1 MRKFS
6 LFIILFLNLHFSAQ
20 TLSENQKLE
29 SLCKVWGFLKYYH
42 PNVAKG
48 QFNWDEQLFQKIDEL
63 ENINNKDQL
72 NEFYANWIESLGKV
86 EDCKNCVNDNDK
98 VYFLKNFDPGW
109 MDDRQF
115 FSENVSQKLKFIENN
130 RNIGENYYFGL
141 NGRKVYFRNE
151 NSYGSKFTS
160 KQTALLELFR
170 YWNNVEYFFAYK
182 YKTDQNWNDVLR
194 EMIPKFLAVD
204 NDENYHLSLAEL
216 VTKTDDS
223 HAFLFSKLNSVNQY
237 GRKNVPVQYSY
248 AEGKL
253 VITKIFPTI
262 FNEENPLKTGDVI
275 YDVEGLTIPQKIN
288 LFGKYLPASNSWG
301 KINKS
306 KYLFLYTNKDSLEL
320 KIEREGIN
328 LVLKVKTY
336 LQKEIIRE
344 NPTVPEKW
352 KFLDDEKKMGYVN
365 MGLIKRSDLNDMF
378 ENLKNTESIIFD
390 SRNYPNMT
398 ILPLSR
404 LLLPENKIY
413 YEFIFPE
420 TNYLSKFYRRK
431 NNIGRNN
438 PDYYKGNVVILVN
451 EVTQSQ
457 AETTVMMLKQHPKA
471 KVIGG
476 YTSGANGDVISFN
489 IAGLKTCF
497 TGLGAYYPNGKETQ
511 RIGIIP
517 DIIVRPTVKGIQ
529 QRKDEIME
537 RALEYL
543 KSGN

>member
-20 TLSENQKLE
+20 TLSETQKLE

-42 PNVAKG
+42 PNVSKG
-48 QFNWDEQLFQKIDEL
+48 QFNWDQQLFQKIDEL

-72 NEFYANWIESLGKV
+72 NELYSNWIESLGKT

-98 VYFLKNFDPGW
+98 VYFLKNFDLGW
-109 MDDRQF
+109 MDDQRI
-115 FSENVSQKLKFIENN
+115 FSENVREKLKFIENN
-130 RNIGENYYFGL
+130 RNTGENYYFGL

-160 KQTALLELFR
+160 KQIALLEFFR
-170 YWNNVEYFFAYK
+170 YWNYAEYFFAYK

-204 NDENYHLSLAEL
+204 NDESYHLALAEL

-223 HAFLFSKLNSVNQY
+223 HAFLFSRLTSLNQY

-253 VITKIFPTI
+253 VVTKTYPTI
-262 FNEENPLKTGDVI
+262 FNEENPLKIGDVI

-320 KIEREGIN
+320 KIERGGVN
-328 LVLKVKTY
+328 LALKVKAY

-344 NPTVPEKW
+344 NPPVPEKW

-497 TGLGAYYPNGKETQ
+497 TGLGAYYPDGRETQ

-529 QRKDEIME
+529 QGKDEILE

-543 KSGN
+543 KSGQ

>member
-6 LFIILFLNLHFSAQ
+6 LFIIFFLNLHFSAQ
-20 TLSENQKLE
+20 TLSETQKLE

-48 QFNWDEQLFQKIDEL
+48 QFNWDQQLFQKINEL
-63 ENINNKDQL
+63 ENINDKDQL
-72 NEFYANWIESLGKV
+72 NEFYADWIESLGKV
-86 EDCKNCVNDNDK
+86 EECKDCSNDKNK

-109 MDDRQF
+109 MDDQQF
-115 FSENVSQKLKFIENN
+115 FSENVNQKLKFIENN

-170 YWNNVEYFFAYK
+170 YWNYVEYFFAYK

-237 GRKNVPVQYSY
+237 GKKNVPVQYSY

-253 VITKIFPTI
+253 VVTKIFPTI

-275 YDVEGLTIPQKIN
+275 YDVEGLTIPQKSN

-320 KIEREGIN
+320 KIERDGIN
-328 LVLKVKTY
+328 LAIKVKTY
-336 LQKEIIRE
+336 FQKEIIRE

-352 KFLDDEKKMGYVN
+352 KFLDDEKKIGYVN

-404 LLLPENKIY
+404 LLLPDNKIY

-438 PDYYKGNVVILVN
+438 PDYYKGNVVVLVN

-497 TGLGAYYPNGKETQ
+497 TGLGAYYPNGRETQ

-529 QRKDEIME
+529 QGKDEIME

>member
-1 MRKFS
+1 MRKLS
-6 LFIILFLNLHFSAQ
+6 LFIILFFCLQFSAQ
-20 TLSENQKLE
+20 ALSENQKLE

-48 QFNWDEQLFQKIDEL
+48 KFNWDQQLFQKIDEL

-72 NEFYANWIESLGKV
+72 NEFYANWIESLGKTEV
-86 EDCKNCVNDNDK
+86 CKNCVNDNNK
-98 VYFLKNFDPGW
+98 VYFLKNFDLGW
-109 MDDRQF
+109 MSDQRI
-115 FSENVSQKLKFIENN
+115 FSENVSQKLKFIEKN

-141 NGRKVYFRNE
+141 TGRKVYFRNE

-170 YWNNVEYFFAYK
+170 YWNYAEYFFAYK

-204 NDENYHLSLAEL
+204 NDENYHLTLAEL

-223 HAFLFSKLNSVNQY
+223 HAFLFSRLTSLNQY

-253 VITKIFPTI
+253 VVTKTYPTI
-262 FNEENPLKTGDVI
+262 FNEENPLKIGDVI

-288 LFGKYLPASNSWG
+288 SFGKYLPASNSWG

-320 KIEREGIN
+320 KIERDGIN
-328 LVLKVKTY
+328 LAIKVKTY

-344 NPTVPEKW
+344 NPPVSEKW
-352 KFLDDEKKMGYVN
+352 KFLDDEKKVGYVN

-390 SRNYPNMT
+390 SR
-398 ILPLSR
+398 
-404 LLLPENKIY
+404 
-413 YEFIFPE
+413 
-420 TNYLSKFYRRK
+420 
-431 NNIGRNN
+431 
-438 PDYYKGNVVILVN
+438 
-451 EVTQSQ
+451 
-457 AETTVMMLKQHPKA
+457 
-471 KVIGG
+471 
-476 YTSGANGDVISFN
+476 
-489 IAGLKTCF
+489 
-497 TGLGAYYPNGKETQ
+497 
-511 RIGIIP
+511 
-517 DIIVRPTVKGIQ
+517 
-529 QRKDEIME
+529 
-537 RALEYL
+537 
-543 KSGN
+543 

>member
-20 TLSENQKLE
+20 TLSETQKLE

-48 QFNWDEQLFQKIDEL
+48 QFNWDQQLFQKIDEL

-72 NEFYANWIESLGKV
+72 NEFYANWIESLGKIEV
-86 EDCKNCVNDNDK
+86 CKNCVNDNDK
-98 VYFLKNFDPGW
+98 VYFLKNFDLGW
-109 MDDRQF
+109 MNDQRI
-115 FSENVSQKLKFIENN
+115 FSENVREKLKFIENN
-130 RNIGENYYFGL
+130 RNTGENYYFGL

-160 KQTALLELFR
+160 KQIALLEFFR
-170 YWNNVEYFFAYK
+170 YWNYAEYFFAYK

-204 NDENYHLSLAEL
+204 NDESYHLALAEL

-223 HAFLFSKLNSVNQY
+223 HAFLFSRLTSLNQY

-320 KIEREGIN
+320 KIERNGIN
-328 LVLKVKTY
+328 LVVKVKTY

-352 KFLDDEKKMGYVN
+352 KFLDDEKKIGYVN

-438 PDYYKGNVVILVN
+438 PDHYKGNVVILVN

-497 TGLGAYYPNGKETQ
+497 TGLGAYYPDGRETQ

-529 QRKDEIME
+529 QGKDEILE

-543 KSGN
+543 KSGQ

>member
-20 TLSENQKLE
+20 TLSKNQKLE

-98 VYFLKNFDPGW
+98 VYFLKNFDLGW

-170 YWNNVEYFFAYK
+170 YWNYVEYFFAYK

-223 HAFLFSKLNSVNQY
+223 HAFLFSKLNSINQY

-253 VITKIFPTI
+253 VVTKTYPTI
-262 FNEENPLKTGDVI
+262 FNEENPLKIGDVI

-288 LFGKYLPASNSWG
+288 SFGKYLPASNSWG

-320 KIEREGIN
+320 KIERDGIN

-497 TGLGAYYPNGKETQ
+497 TGLGAYYPNGRETQ

-529 QRKDEIME
+529 QGKDEILE

>member
-48 QFNWDEQLFQKIDEL
+48 KFNWDQQLFQKIDEL

-72 NEFYANWIESLGKV
+72 NELYSNWIESLGKI

-98 VYFLKNFDPGW
+98 VYFLKNFDLGW
-109 MDDRQF
+109 MDDQRI
-115 FSENVSQKLKFIENN
+115 FSENVREKLKFIENN
-130 RNIGENYYFGL
+130 RNTGENYYFGL

-160 KQTALLELFR
+160 KQIALLEFFR
-170 YWNNVEYFFAYK
+170 YWNYAEYFFAYK

-204 NDENYHLSLAEL
+204 NDESYHLALAEL

-223 HAFLFSKLNSVNQY
+223 HAFLFSRLTSLNQY

-253 VITKIFPTI
+253 VVTKTYPTI
-262 FNEENPLKTGDVI
+262 FNEENPLKIGDVI

-288 LFGKYLPASNSWG
+288 SFGKYLPASNSWG

-306 KYLFLYTNKDSLEL
+306 KYLFLYTNKDSLGL
-320 KIEREGIN
+320 KIERDGIN
-328 LVLKVKTY
+328 LAIKVKTY

-497 TGLGAYYPNGKETQ
+497 TGLGAYYPDGRETQ

-529 QRKDEIME
+529 QGKDEILE

-543 KSGN
+543 KSGQ

>member
-20 TLSENQKLE
+20 TLSETQKLE
-29 SLCKVWGFLKYYH
+29 SVCKVWGFLKYYH

-48 QFNWDEQLFQKIDEL
+48 KFNWDQQLFQKIDEL
-63 ENINNKDQL
+63 ENINDKDQL
-72 NEFYANWIESLGKV
+72 NELYSNWIESLGKT
-86 EDCKNCVNDNDK
+86 EDCKNCVNDNNK
-98 VYFLKNFDPGW
+98 VYFLKNFDLGW
-109 MDDRQF
+109 MDDQRI
-115 FSENVSQKLKFIENN
+115 FSENVRKKLKFIENN
-130 RNIGENYYFGL
+130 RNTGENYYFGL

-160 KQTALLELFR
+160 KQITLLEFFR
-170 YWNNVEYFFAYK
+170 YWNYAEYFFAYK

-204 NDENYHLSLAEL
+204 NDESYHLTLAEL

-223 HAFLFSKLNSVNQY
+223 HAFLFSRLTSLNQY

-253 VITKIFPTI
+253 VVTKTYPTI
-262 FNEENPLKTGDVI
+262 FNEENPLKIGDVI

-288 LFGKYLPASNSWG
+288 SFGKYLPASNSWG

-306 KYLFLYTNKDSLEL
+306 KYLFLYTNKDSLGL
-320 KIEREGIN
+320 KIERNGIN
-328 LVLKVKTY
+328 LAIKVKTY

-352 KFLDDEKKMGYVN
+352 KFLDDEKKIGYVN

-420 TNYLSKFYRRK
+420 TNYLSKFYRRR

-497 TGLGAYYPNGKETQ
+497 TGLGAYYPDGRETQ

-529 QRKDEIME
+529 QGKDEIME

-543 KSGN
+543 KSGQ

>member
-42 PNVAKG
+42 PNVSKG
-48 QFNWDEQLFQKIDEL
+48 QFNWDQQLFQKIDEL
-63 ENINNKDQL
+63 ENINDKDQL
-72 NEFYANWIESLGKV
+72 NELYSNWIESLGKI

-98 VYFLKNFDPGW
+98 VYFLKNFDLGW
-109 MDDRQF
+109 MDDQHI
-115 FSENVSQKLKFIENN
+115 FSENVREKLKFIENN

-160 KQTALLELFR
+160 KQIALLEFFR
-170 YWNNVEYFFAYK
+170 YWNYAEYFFAYK

-223 HAFLFSKLNSVNQY
+223 HAFLFSKLTSLNQY

-253 VITKIFPTI
+253 VVTKIFPTI

-275 YDVEGLTIPQKIN
+275 YDVEGLTIPQKVN
-288 LFGKYLPASNSWG
+288 LFGKYIPASNSWG

-320 KIEREGIN
+320 KIERDGIN

-438 PDYYKGNVVILVN
+438 PDYYKGNVVVLVN

-497 TGLGAYYPNGKETQ
+497 TGLGAYYPDGRETQ

-529 QRKDEIME
+529 QGKDEILE

>member
-20 TLSENQKLE
+20 TLSETQKLE

-42 PNVAKG
+42 PNVSKG
-48 QFNWDEQLFQKIDEL
+48 QFNWDQQLFQKIDEL

-72 NEFYANWIESLGKV
+72 NELYSNWIESLGKTEV
-86 EDCKNCVNDNDK
+86 CKNCVNDNDK
-98 VYFLKNFDPGW
+98 VYFLKNFDLGW
-109 MDDRQF
+109 MDDQRI
-115 FSENVSQKLKFIENN
+115 FSENVREKLKFIENN
-130 RNIGENYYFGL
+130 RNTGENYYFGL

-160 KQTALLELFR
+160 KQIALLEFFR
-170 YWNNVEYFFAYK
+170 YWNYAEYFFAYK

-204 NDENYHLSLAEL
+204 NDESYHLALAEL

-223 HAFLFSKLNSVNQY
+223 HAYLFSRLTSLNQY

-253 VITKIFPTI
+253 VVTKIYPTI
-262 FNEENPLKTGDVI
+262 FNEENPLKIGDVI

-288 LFGKYLPASNSWG
+288 SFGKYLPASNSWG

-306 KYLFLYTNKDSLEL
+306 KYLFLYTNKDSLGL
-320 KIEREGIN
+320 KIERNGIN
-328 LVLKVKTY
+328 LAIKVKTY
-336 LQKEIIRE
+336 FQKEIIRE

-497 TGLGAYYPNGKETQ
+497 TGLGAYYPDGRETQ

-529 QRKDEIME
+529 QGKDEILE

>member
-1 MRKFS
+1 MIS
-6 LFIILFLNLHFSAQ
+6 N
-20 TLSENQKLE
+20 
-29 SLCKVWGFLKYYH
+29 
-42 PNVAKG
+42 
-48 QFNWDEQLFQKIDEL
+48 
-63 ENINNKDQL
+63 
-72 NEFYANWIESLGKV
+72 
-86 EDCKNCVNDNDK
+86 
-98 VYFLKNFDPGW
+98 
-109 MDDRQF
+109 F
-115 FSENVSQKLKFIENN
+115 FSENVSQKLKFVENN
-130 RNIGENYYFGL
+130 RNIGENYFFGL

-170 YWNNVEYFFAYK
+170 YWNYVEYFFAYK

-223 HAFLFSKLNSVNQY
+223 HAFLFSKLTSLNQY

-253 VITKIFPTI
+253 VVTKIFPTI

-306 KYLFLYTNKDSLEL
+306 KYLFLYTNKDSLGL
-320 KIEREGIN
+320 KIERDGIN
-328 LVLKVKTY
+328 LAIKVKTY

-344 NPTVPEKW
+344 NPPVPEKW

-378 ENLKNTESIIFD
+378 KNLKNTESIIFD

-497 TGLGAYYPNGKETQ
+497 TGLGAYYPNGRETQ

-529 QRKDEIME
+529 QGKDEIME

>member
-29 SLCKVWGFLKYYH
+29 SLCKVWGFLKYYQ

-48 QFNWDEQLFQKIDEL
+48 KFNWDQQLFQKIDEL

-72 NEFYANWIESLGKV
+72 NELYSNWIESLGKTEV
-86 EDCKNCVNDNDK
+86 CKNCVNDNDK
-98 VYFLKNFDPGW
+98 VYFLKNFDLGW
-109 MDDRQF
+109 MNDQRI
-115 FSENVSQKLKFIENN
+115 FSENVREKLKFIENN
-130 RNIGENYYFGL
+130 RNTGENYYFGL

-160 KQTALLELFR
+160 KQIALLEFFR
-170 YWNNVEYFFAYK
+170 YWNYAEYFFAYK

-204 NDENYHLSLAEL
+204 SDESYHLTLAEL

-223 HAFLFSKLNSVNQY
+223 HAFLFSRLTSLNQY

-253 VITKIFPTI
+253 VVTKTYPTI
-262 FNEENPLKTGDVI
+262 FDEENPLKIGDVI

-288 LFGKYLPASNSWG
+288 SFGKYLPASNSWG

-320 KIEREGIN
+320 KIERDGIN
-328 LVLKVKTY
+328 LAIKVKTY

-352 KFLDDEKKMGYVN
+352 KFLDDEKKIGYVN

-497 TGLGAYYPNGKETQ
+497 TGLGAYYPDGRETQ

-529 QRKDEIME
+529 QGKDEIME

-543 KSGN
+543 KSSQ

>member
-42 PNVAKG
+42 PNVSKG
-48 QFNWDEQLFQKIDEL
+48 QFNWDQQLFQKIDEL
-63 ENINNKDQL
+63 ENINDKDQL
-72 NEFYANWIESLGKV
+72 NELYSNWIESLGKT

-98 VYFLKNFDPGW
+98 VYFLKNFDLGW
-109 MDDRQF
+109 MDDQRI
-115 FSENVSQKLKFIENN
+115 FSENVREKLKFIENN

-160 KQTALLELFR
+160 KQIALLEFFR
-170 YWNNVEYFFAYK
+170 YWNYAEYFFAYK
-182 YKTDQNWNDVLR
+182 YKTDQNWNDVLS

-204 NDENYHLSLAEL
+204 SDESYHLTLAEL

-223 HAFLFSKLNSVNQY
+223 HAFLFSRLTSLNQY

-253 VITKIFPTI
+253 VVTKTYPTI
-262 FNEENPLKTGDVI
+262 FNEENPLKIGDVI

-306 KYLFLYTNKDSLEL
+306 KYLFLYTNKDSLGL
-320 KIEREGIN
+320 KIERDGIN
-328 LVLKVKTY
+328 LAIKVKTY

-344 NPTVPEKW
+344 NPPVPEKW

-497 TGLGAYYPNGKETQ
+497 TGLGAYYPDGRETQ

-529 QRKDEIME
+529 QGKDEIME

-543 KSGN
+543 KSGQ

>member
-20 TLSENQKLE
+20 TLSETQKLE

-86 EDCKNCVNDNDK
+86 EDCKNCVNDNGK

-151 NSYGSKFTS
+151 NSYGSKFIS

-170 YWNNVEYFFAYK
+170 YWNYVEYFFAYK

-223 HAFLFSKLNSVNQY
+223 HAFLFSKLNSINQY

-253 VITKIFPTI
+253 VVTKIFPTI
-262 FNEENPLKTGDVI
+262 FNEENPLKIGDVI

-288 LFGKYLPASNSWG
+288 SFGKYLPASNSWG

-320 KIEREGIN
+320 KIERDGIN
-328 LVLKVKTY
+328 LAIKVKTY

-438 PDYYKGNVVILVN
+438 PDHYKGNVVILVN

-497 TGLGAYYPNGKETQ
+497 TGLGAYYPNGRETQ

-529 QRKDEIME
+529 QGKDEIME

>member
-1 MRKFS
+1 MMKK
-6 LFIILFLNLHFSAQ
+6 
-20 TLSENQKLE
+20 KL
-29 SLCKVWGFLKYYH
+29 
-42 PNVAKG
+42 
-48 QFNWDEQLFQKIDEL
+48 
-63 ENINNKDQL
+63 
-72 NEFYANWIESLGKV
+72 
-86 EDCKNCVNDNDK
+86 
-98 VYFLKNFDPGW
+98 
-109 MDDRQF
+109 
-115 FSENVSQKLKFIENN
+115 
-130 RNIGENYYFGL
+130 
-141 NGRKVYFRNE
+141 
-151 NSYGSKFTS
+151 
-160 KQTALLELFR
+160 
-170 YWNNVEYFFAYK
+170 
-182 YKTDQNWNDVLR
+182 
-194 EMIPKFLAVD
+194 
-204 NDENYHLSLAEL
+204 
-216 VTKTDDS
+216 
-223 HAFLFSKLNSVNQY
+223 
-237 GRKNVPVQYSY
+237 
-248 AEGKL
+248 
-253 VITKIFPTI
+253 
-262 FNEENPLKTGDVI
+262 
-275 YDVEGLTIPQKIN
+275 
-288 LFGKYLPASNSWG
+288 
-301 KINKS
+301 
-306 KYLFLYTNKDSLEL
+306 
-320 KIEREGIN
+320 
-328 LVLKVKTY
+328 
-336 LQKEIIRE
+336 
-344 NPTVPEKW
+344 
-352 KFLDDEKKMGYVN
+352 GYVN

-497 TGLGAYYPNGKETQ
+497 TGLGAYYPDGRETQ

-529 QRKDEIME
+529 QGKDEIME

>member
-48 QFNWDEQLFQKIDEL
+48 QFNWDQQLFQKIDEL

-72 NEFYANWIESLGKV
+72 NEFYANWIESLGKIEV
-86 EDCKNCVNDNDK
+86 CKNCVNDNDK

-109 MDDRQF
+109 MDDQHI
-115 FSENVSQKLKFIENN
+115 FSENVREKLKFIENN

-160 KQTALLELFR
+160 KQITLLEFFR
-170 YWNNVEYFFAYK
+170 YWNYAEYFFAYK

-223 HAFLFSKLNSVNQY
+223 HAFLFSKLNSINQY

-262 FNEENPLKTGDVI
+262 FNEKNPLKTGDVI

-320 KIEREGIN
+320 KIERNGIN
-328 LVLKVKTY
+328 LVVKVKTY

-352 KFLDDEKKMGYVN
+352 KFLDDEKKLGYVN

-497 TGLGAYYPNGKETQ
+497 TGLGAYYPDGRETQ

-529 QRKDEIME
+529 QGKDEIME

>member
-48 QFNWDEQLFQKIDEL
+48 KFNWDQQLFQKIDEL
-63 ENINNKDQL
+63 KNINNKDQL
-72 NEFYANWIESLGKV
+72 NELYSNWIESLGKIEV
-86 EDCKNCVNDNDK
+86 CKNCVNDNDK
-98 VYFLKNFDPGW
+98 VYFLKNFDLGW
-109 MDDRQF
+109 MDDQRI
-115 FSENVSQKLKFIENN
+115 FSENVREKLKFIENN

-160 KQTALLELFR
+160 KQIALLEFFR
-170 YWNNVEYFFAYK
+170 YWNYAEYFFAYK

-194 EMIPKFLAVD
+194 EMIPKFLAVN
-204 NDENYHLSLAEL
+204 NDESYHLTLAEL

-223 HAFLFSKLNSVNQY
+223 HAFLFSRLTSLNQY

-253 VITKIFPTI
+253 VVTKTYPTI
-262 FNEENPLKTGDVI
+262 FNEENPLKIGDVI

-288 LFGKYLPASNSWG
+288 SFGKYLPASNSWG

-306 KYLFLYTNKDSLEL
+306 KYLFLYTNKDSLGL
-320 KIEREGIN
+320 KIERDGIN
-328 LVLKVKTY
+328 LAIKVKTY

-438 PDYYKGNVVILVN
+438 PDHYKGNVVILVN

-497 TGLGAYYPNGKETQ
+497 TGLGAYYPDGRETQ

-529 QRKDEIME
+529 QGKDEIME

-543 KSGN
+543 KSGQ